1 MLRQVGV
8 AFLDA
13 AARRLGACEFA
24 DDEHFCSLEAVL
36 LQLGAKE
43 VVLPKAR
50 PHAKALPQ
58 HLGGQDSTSASFR
71 PSAAELAH
79 RCTGRGAPISWYARA
94 CVQHPQPAALEHGGG
109 TPGSCNDGHKASAV
123 SQAPRWVCVPGM

>member
-1 MLRQVGV
+1 VGV

-13 AARRLGACEFA
+13 AARRAGACEFA

-50 PHAKALPQ
+50 
-58 HLGGQDSTSASFR
+58 LGGRTRSAC
-71 PSAAELAH
+71 AAHARESGGPAILWVWSLLHAGD
-79 RCTGRGAPISWYARA
+79 CPCKSSGVIASIVLCCDCAPLRFAR
-94 CVQHPQPAALEHGGG
+94 VVTGGG
-109 TPGSCNDGHKASAV
+109 
-123 SQAPRWVCVPGM
+123 

>member
-1 MLRQVGV
+1 VGSQGRVDRVLTRPGAQVGV

-13 AARRLGACEFA
+13 AARRAGACEFA

-50 PHAKALPQ
+50 A
-58 HLGGQDSTSASFR
+58 GGRARS
-71 PSAAELAH
+71 
-79 RCTGRGAPISWYARA
+79 ARA
-94 CVQHPQPAALEHGGG
+94 AHARGSSGPATETLCA
-109 TPGSCNDGHKASAV
+109 
-123 SQAPRWVCVPGM
+123 